1 MSAINE
7 RIKIIVDKFANGKNT
22 ELARILSTSE
32 ANIRNYTSN
41 VMPKFDILSRIVLSD
56 TNHFFSN
63 PCPFISSAHEITR
76 AFPLDMRE
84 TPFSLIF
91 SSTVYGSVEGILG
104 GAKGIRTPDLLNAI
118 QALSQLSYS
127 PIAQRGVFYTPDSI
141 LSIKRGISSGNRY
154 RSRPKA
160 EIAWSAYRNDGTL
173 SALSAACGV
182 PFMQTGR

>member
-1 MSAINE
+1 MPVSQRADAVC
-7 RIKIIVDKFANGKNT
+7 K
-22 ELARILSTSE
+22 ELRKGHFPRRNAPPCKQVQIREPFSSPYSSMGST
-32 ANIRNYTSN
+32 
-41 VMPKFDILSRIVLSD
+41 
-56 TNHFFSN
+56 
-63 PCPFISSAHEITR
+63 HETKR
-76 AFPLDMRE
+76 AFSSRRGK
-84 TPFSLIF
+84 TPFPLIF
-91 SSTVYGSVEGILG
+91 SSTVYGSVEDIHG

-141 LSIKRGISSGNRY
+141 LSIKRGLSSGNRY

-173 SALSAACGV
+173 SALSAAYGV